1 MVPVRGVCRFGP
13 LSSAPVGVSLLSG
26 FPILQVWVPP
36 GSRAK
41 VGEAPVCVRV
51 PRPPARPR
59 RRRCA
64 SDTPASLGG
73 PDGPS
78 ARGHARYLPPGPFV
92 SVPILPGPGVDAPAA
107 WVPPPPWCHSRS
119 LGLPPSPALMS
130 APLLGV
136 LAPPRLGVT
145 APLLGCSPP
154 NPPPRARGRAACS
167 RDPPPCSSSRAG
179 VRPRVSPR
187 SWVLTSAC
195 SPGCG
200 FSF

>member
-1 MVPVRGVCRFGP
+1 MCVYVWP

-26 FPILQVWVPP
+26 FPIQVWVPP
-36 GSRAK
+36 GSCAK

-64 SDTPASLGG
+64 GDTPASLGG
-73 PDGPS
+73 SDGPS
-78 ARGHARYLPPGPFV
+78 ARGHARYLPSRPLCVRANSSRPGRGRSGCVGASSALV
-92 SVPILPGPGVDAPAA
+92 SQPLSWSAPQPRLD
-107 WVPPPPWCHSRS
+107 VSPS
-119 LGLPPSPALMS
+119 LGDAR
-130 APLLGV
+130 
-136 LAPPRLGVT
+136 PPRLGVT

-154 NPPPRARGRAACS
+154 NPPRARGRAACS
-167 RDPPPCSSSRAG
+167 LDPPPCSSSRAG

-187 SWVLTSAC
+187 AWVLASAC